1 MSYDIGSTKHSAA
14 LHPSLPRC
22 LSSSAVQAGSGMEL
36 PEEKKMNEIIS
47 WWACNCASLDP
58 PRQHVAFQEP
68 AEPSWI
74 L

>member
-14 LHPSLPRC
+14 LHPSPPRC

-47 WWACNCASLDP
+47 W
-58 PRQHVAFQEP
+58 
-68 AEPSWI
+68 
-74 L
+74 